1 MKEVQSNMTLLIT
14 LLLLVSVS
22 LFIYSFFAK
31 DYQSEITKQVS
42 NVNINLMRE
51 IIELKDKIKD
61 LEKGSNL
68 RG

>member
-1 MKEVQSNMTLLIT
+1 MTLLIT

>member
-1 MKEVQSNMTLLIT
+1 MTILIT
-14 LLLLVSVS
+14 LLILASVS

-31 DYQSEITKQVS
+31 DYQSEISKQVA

-51 IIELKDKIKD
+51 IIDLKDKIKV
-61 LEKGSNL
+61 LEKGSNT

>member
-1 MKEVQSNMTLLIT
+1 MTLLIT
-14 LLLLVSVS
+14 LLILASVS

-31 DYQSEITKQVS
+31 DYQSEVTKQVT

-61 LEKGSNL
+61 LEKGSNT

>member
-1 MKEVQSNMTLLIT
+1 MTLFITLLI
-14 LLLLVSVS
+14 LVSVG

-51 IIELKDKIKD
+51 IVELKDKIKA
-61 LEKGSNL
+61 LEKGSNI